1 MYFQKCALII
11 VDGKTVS
18 ATMKP
23 KANSGKRNRSANE
36 AARNVQSKRT
46 AEAIVAAPTNHGGG
60 LVLRENTNTQQ
71 EPTRLSPTIQP
82 STTSRRFVVGEGP
95 PAQVPPA
102 VATVNLTAA
111 VVPEQGGL
119 NVKAWFEACQN
130 SGRLNNTAMLHKD
143 ISSYVRYDLFPN
155 LKFIMAK
162 TQMEYSTDPTTLCAI
177 ICSAM
182 GMKEPTTAVT
192 WWEHW
197 KNMIVDVLNAK
208 RADVTGAIKKV
219 FVRKSLHQQ

>member
-1 MYFQKCALII
+1 LII

-18 ATMKP
+18 ATMKSR
-23 KANSGKRNRSANE
+23 NHSGKRKGSANE
-36 AARNVQSKRT
+36 AARNVQGKRT
-46 AEAIVAAPTNHGGG
+46 AEAIVDIVPTDPGGG
-60 LVLRENTNTQQ
+60 SVLRENTNTQQ

-82 STTSRRFVVGEGP
+82 PTTTSRRFVVGGGQP
-95 PAQVPPA
+95 MRVLSSM
-102 VATVNLTAA
+102 VTVNPTAL
-111 VVPEQGGL
+111 VVPEQGDM

-182 GMKEPTTAVT
+182 GMADPSTAVT

-197 KNMIVDVLNAK
+197 KDMIADVLNAK

-219 FVRKSLHQQ
+219 FVRKYLHQK